1 MDFSLGAE
9 EEQLRL
15 EVQQFVLEELI
26 PLEPLFDCA
35 PEIFIGNRWK
45 TRAKLSADP
54 DIQRYVAIMEGL
66 ERKAEDRGFWRLDV
80 PRAFGGRELSNVGMI
95 AVTEELEKS
104 SVPFE
109 FGNHVSN
116 ILYACK
122 NEQVDKFL
130 WPCIRGEKTSC
141 FALTEPG
148 AGSDPSM
155 LATTAT
161 PDGDHFI
168 LNGSKVFP
176 TFADTADFC
185 LVFARLPGTRGH
197 EGVTCFLV
205 EKDTP
210 GFRVPRSIATIAGSD
225 PCEIV
230 LDHCRVHKNRVL
242 GEIGKGW
249 ELNQAW
255 LGSRRFLVGIRCYG
269 FARRLLRLVSKA
281 FRSEPDQREK
291 FSGTFGGLVAE
302 LSSVRMLTYFG
313 AWKADQNLDV
323 RAEASSVKLLGTEL
337 LDKVV
342 DFALEVLGPDA
353 YAKTHPVARMFR
365 QARVWRIVEGAS
377 ELQRHVIQ
385 RSLFRDGT
393 AWLELI

>member
-1 MDFSLGAE
+1 MDFSLGLE
-9 EEQLRL
+9 EEKLRL
-15 EVQQFVLEELI
+15 EVQKFVLEELI
-26 PLEPLFDCA
+26 PLEPVFDRA

-45 TRAKLSADP
+45 TRVKSSADP
-54 DIQRYVAIMEGL
+54 DIQRFVAIMEEL
-66 ERKAEDRGFWRLDV
+66 ELKANDRGFWHLDV
-80 PRAFGGRELSNVGMI
+80 PRAFGGRELSNVAMI

-122 NEQVDKFL
+122 DEQVEKFL

-155 LATTAT
+155 LTTTAT
-161 PDGDHFI
+161 PDGDYFV

-176 TFADTADFC
+176 TFADTADFS

-197 EGVTCFLV
+197 DGVTCFMV
-205 EKDTP
+205 EKDTS
-210 GFRVPRSIATIAGSD
+210 GFRIPRSLATIAGSD

-230 LDHCRVHKNRVL
+230 MENCRVHKNTLL
-242 GEIGKGW
+242 GEVGKGW
-249 ELNQAW
+249 ALNQAW

-269 FARRLLRLVSKA
+269 FARRLLRLVSKT
-281 FRSEPDQREK
+281 FRSDPEQIEK
-291 FSGTFGGLVAE
+291 FSGTFGALVAE
-302 LSSVRMLTYFG
+302 LSSVRLLTYFG
-313 AWKADQNLDV
+313 AWKADQSLDV

-353 YAKTHPVARMFR
+353 YGKRHAVARMFR

>member
-9 EEQLRL
+9 EEQLRR
-15 EVQQFVLEELI
+15 EVQEFVLEELI
-26 PLEPLFDCA
+26 PLEPLFDRA

-54 DIQRYVAIMEGL
+54 EIQRYVTIMEGL
-66 ERKAEDRGFWRLDV
+66 ERKAEDRGFWHLDV

-155 LATTAT
+155 LATTAI

-168 LNGSKVFP
+168 LNGCKVFP
-176 TFADTADFC
+176 TFASRICQA
-185 LVFARLPGTRGH
+185 ARDASPRRRDLFPGREGH
-197 EGVTCFLV
+197 A
-205 EKDTP
+205 
-210 GFRVPRSIATIAGSD
+210 RVSCAAKHRHD
-225 PCEIV
+225 
-230 LDHCRVHKNRVL
+230 
-242 GEIGKGW
+242 
-249 ELNQAW
+249 
-255 LGSRRFLVGIRCYG
+255 RRFRP
-269 FARRLLRLVSKA
+269 LR
-281 FRSEPDQREK
+281 D
-291 FSGTFGGLVAE
+291 
-302 LSSVRMLTYFG
+302 
-313 AWKADQNLDV
+313 
-323 RAEASSVKLLGTEL
+323 RAGQL
-337 LDKVV
+337 
-342 DFALEVLGPDA
+342 P
-353 YAKTHPVARMFR
+353 
-365 QARVWRIVEGAS
+365 
-377 ELQRHVIQ
+377 
-385 RSLFRDGT
+385 
-393 AWLELI
+393 

>member
-1 MDFSLGAE
+1 
-9 EEQLRL
+9 
-15 EVQQFVLEELI
+15 
-26 PLEPLFDCA
+26 LFDRA

-45 TRAKLSADP
+45 TRAKLSLNP
-54 DIQRYVAIMEGL
+54 EIQRYVAIMEDL
-66 ERKAEDRGFWRLDV
+66 ELKATERGFWHLDV
-80 PRAFGGRELSNVGMI
+80 PRAFGGRELSNVGLV

-116 ILYACK
+116 VLYACK
-122 NEQVDKFL
+122 GEQVERFL

-155 LATTAT
+155 LITTAT
-161 PDGDHFI
+161 SDGDYFV

-176 TFADTADFC
+176 TFADTADFS
-185 LVFARLPGTRGH
+185 LVFARLPQTRGH
-197 EGVTCFLV
+197 DGITCFMI

-210 GFRVPRSIATIAGSD
+210 GFRIPRSLATIAGSD

-230 LDHCRVHKNRVL
+230 IENCRIHKDCVL
-242 GEIGKGW
+242 GEVGKGW
-249 ELNQAW
+249 ALNQAW

-269 FARRLLRLVSKA
+269 FARRILRLVAKT
-281 FRSEPDQREK
+281 FRNDSEQTAN
-291 FSGTFGGLVAE
+291 FSGTFGQLVAE
-302 LSSVRMLTYFG
+302 LSSVRLLTYFG
-313 AWKADQNLDV
+313 SWKADQGLDV
-323 RAEASSVKLLGTEL
+323 RAEASSVKLSGTEL

-353 YAKTHPVARMFR
+353 YGKTHPVGRLFR
-365 QARVWRIVEGAS
+365 QTRVWRIVEGTS

-385 RSLFRDGT
+385 RSLFREGT
-393 AWLELI
+393 SWLELL